1 MYRTLPPSGG
11 SPITKLATLASSR
24 TRHEHD
30 MLGRSLVRS
39 ASDATKDHNRIVKEQ
54 NTER

>member
-11 SPITKLATLASSR
+11 SPIPKLTTLASSR
-24 TRHEHD
+24 TCHHRD
-30 MLGRSLVRS
+30 TSGRSLARS
-39 ASDATKDHNRIVKEQ
+39 ASDATKDHNQIVKEQ